1 MEDIEIPQYFIC
13 PISLQIM
20 KDPVTAITGIT
31 YDRESIEHWIFQA
44 KNTTCPVTKQPLLIP
59 TDHSSDL
66 TPNHTLRRLIQSWCT
81 QNAVDRIPTPKP
93 PLTKCNVVNLVKDLR
108 FPNLQLKTLR
118 KLEFLAIE
126 HERNRKC
133 MVEAGVH
140 KAMASHLVNCHEK
153 NETTGIEEALSIFN
167 LVPSS
172 SSDMNVLV
180 SANDDRII
188 EALVWVLGLD
198 VCNFVTVKSHAVLV
212 LKTIIGKASSSV
224 LERLKPGFFKTI
236 VGVLK
241 QGISQ
246 QGINAALQIML
257 DTSPWGRNK
266 ITLVE
271 SGAVFELIE
280 LELSFPEKKTTEL
293 VLGILFHLCSCAD
306 GREQLMRH
314 AAGIAVVTKQ
324 LLKVSPTADDRAM
337 LVLSLVC
344 RFSSGSYLVSQ
355 EMLKVGTF
363 TKLCIVLQG
372 DSPSYLKDKA
382 KEILRAHYD
391 VWKDSPCIEVTT
403 L

>member
-44 KNTTCPVTKQPLLIP
+44 KNTTCPVTKQPLTP
-59 TDHSSDL
+59 TYSDL

-93 PLTKCNVVNLVKDLR
+93 PLDKPRVVGLLNDLR
-108 FPNLQLKTLR
+108 CPKLQMKTLR
-118 KLEFLAIE
+118 KLEFLAVE

-133 MVEAGVH
+133 MVEAGVGR
-140 KAMASHLVNCHEK
+140 AMASHIVSCYERK
-153 NETTGIEEALSIFN
+153 ETAGIEEALSVFN
-167 LVPSS
+167 MVRSTSS
-172 SSDMNVLV
+172 EVRLLV

-198 VCNFVTVKSHAVLV
+198 VDNCVTFKSHAVMV

-224 LERLKPGFFKTI
+224 FERLKPGFFDRI

-241 QGISQ
+241 QGITQ
-246 QGINAALQIML
+246 QGKNAALQIML

-266 ITLVE
+266 IMLVE

-280 LELSFPEKKTTEL
+280 LELSFPEKRTSEL

-306 GREQLMRH
+306 GREKLMSH
-314 AAGIAVVTKQ
+314 AAGIAVVTKR
-324 LLKVSPTADDRAM
+324 LLKVSPAADDRAM
-337 LVLSLVC
+337 LILSLIC
-344 RFSSGSYLVSQ
+344 RFSGSYSVFQ

-363 TKLCIVLQG
+363 SKLCLVLQG
-372 DSPSYLKDKA
+372 DCACYLKDKA

-391 VWKDSPCIEVTT
+391 VWKDSPCIDVTI